1 MKYTSPADIEAARQ
15 PLASWLPGS
24 FLLCGV
30 QPNSS
35 VEGEE
40 RARKN
45 AAEQNAYVEMTAKK
59 GGAAVEKYQ
68 FYLKEAKKWCEA
80 LCALQH
86 ESIDLKQV
94 EKWKKQVGE
103 IDERLSTVT
112 IEEADAIYLEI
123 QELNKEWCQFYD
135 RMLAAETEKQPE
147 RAEQVPI
154 GGHKLPPLPYSYNAL
169 EPYIDESTMR
179 LHHDRHH
186 KSYVDGLNKAE
197 LELQKA
203 RRNNQFELVKHWE
216 RELAF
221 HGAGHYLHS
230 IFWKVM
236 CPHGGGSPPGPLN
249 REISRSFGSFEE
261 FKKQFSQAA
270 QNVEGGG
277 WAILVWA
284 PQAQRMEILQAEKH
298 QNLSQ
303 WDVVP
308 LLVLDVWE
316 HAYYLKYQ
324 NKRADYIDNWWHIV
338 CWEEVER
345 RMRKAQAR

>member
-1 MKYTSPADIEAARQ
+1 MEVYR
-15 PLASWLPGS
+15 
-24 FLLCGV
+24 
-30 QPNSS
+30 N
-35 VEGEE
+35 
-40 RARKN
+40 
-45 AAEQNAYVEMTAKK
+45 
-59 GGAAVEKYQ
+59 
-68 FYLKEAKKWCEA
+68 YLKEAKKWCEA

-86 ESIDLKQV
+86 ELIDLNQV
-94 EKWKKQVGE
+94 EKWKTKVEKMEDRLSEMGE
-103 IDERLSTVT
+103 EEVQLIQREILALDQEWRQLHERLFA
-112 IEEADAIYLEI
+112 EEVK
-123 QELNKEWCQFYD
+123 KEKEEQ
-135 RMLAAETEKQPE
+135 E

-154 GGHKLPPLPYSYNAL
+154 GGHKLPPLPYAYNAL
-169 EPYIDESTMR
+169 EPYIDEETMR

-186 KSYVDGLNKAE
+186 QSYVDGLNKAE

-203 RRNNQFELVKHWE
+203 RRNNDFGLVKHWE

-221 HGAGHYLHS
+221 NGAGHYLHS

-236 CPHGGGSPPGPLN
+236 CPHGGGKPSGELN
-249 REISRSFGSFEE
+249 REISRSFDSFDA
-261 FKKQFSQAA
+261 FKRHFSKAA

-316 HAYYLKYQ
+316 HAYYLKYKNQ
-324 NKRADYIDNWWHIV
+324 RADYIDNWWNIV
-338 CWEEVER
+338 CWDEVER
-345 RMRKAQAR
+345 RMRKARER